1 MATRE
6 PVIDTGPRRAVG
18 SLPSANGP
26 VFAWRTDEWH
36 LSPETLAVSKANAQG
51 GLNGGGSTRGVH
63 AATGRGH
70 GVVEGETLCVPLV
83 AVHEHGKKQTLSP
96 KQPSANTSPT
106 QSEGYGASPLGRR
119 RKGSVP
125 RTCSANG
132 CCTDVLDRAQGL
144 VVMCPAHRR
153 VTSGVAVDCDGGDG
167 ELMRWCYHCKKA
179 HSLAAFADSVIGV
192 SRKLATCERGR
203 AARRAAFAKKAADQQ
218 TASVEDD
225 ARTGDTAATVFN
237 HDEFFALGGAA
248 DHGQPPP
255 AKANGAFTFGA
266 KQHGYGTG
274 PNNSPLDG
282 PKSKA
287 QTLASV
293 ATARARGRRGDTR
306 GVKTSS
312 RNGSVENTQIS
323 FGSGSHGSGG
333 YDDVDGD
340 ELLHHRQH
348 HRADGGYDPM
358 VSFTGPRTTN
368 PDRDRDASNPRH
380 HPSATHH
387 DRTVHQPSVADW
399 HQKTFD
405 DVVFEVSTKATPE
418 LLLMGQHDL
427 FAEMGA
433 VVQRGV
439 FGGGGS
445 GYKNDTNRSNQDD
458 FATEELRGTVNNFFS
473 VHNPFVSRT
482 KFVQTDAAESG
493 GSGPD
498 TGHDAQNG
506 DGFQNTQNA
515 QNQNEVMSRGIDW
528 IDSLSASM
536 LPGSTRVVVTATA
549 GSAAGGAGSR
559 SANNPNPH
567 PSATDFALGLPTSG
581 ALGQRDA
588 VITAHPCLPV
598 GFGWKRVASREG
610 RSRGGSGRRDGSDS
624 TSVTVDTV
632 TGAVTP
638 SRTFPFPKYVKVP
651 PVATLGEPLAIS
663 NLKVRNPERLWRLE
677 SPHCLRIQVTK
688 D

>member
-237 HDEFFALGGAA
+237 HDEFFALGG
-248 DHGQPPP
+248 G
-255 AKANGAFTFGA
+255 
-266 KQHGYGTG
+266 
-274 PNNSPLDG
+274 
-282 PKSKA
+282 
-287 QTLASV
+287 
-293 ATARARGRRGDTR
+293 
-306 GVKTSS
+306 
-312 RNGSVENTQIS
+312 
-323 FGSGSHGSGG
+323 
-333 YDDVDGD
+333 
-340 ELLHHRQH
+340 
-348 HRADGGYDPM
+348 
-358 VSFTGPRTTN
+358 
-368 PDRDRDASNPRH
+368 
-380 HPSATHH
+380 
-387 DRTVHQPSVADW
+387 
-399 HQKTFD
+399 
-405 DVVFEVSTKATPE
+405 
-418 LLLMGQHDL
+418 
-427 FAEMGA
+427 
-433 VVQRGV
+433 
-439 FGGGGS
+439 
-445 GYKNDTNRSNQDD
+445 
-458 FATEELRGTVNNFFS
+458 
-473 VHNPFVSRT
+473 
-482 KFVQTDAAESG
+482 
-493 GSGPD
+493 
-498 TGHDAQNG
+498 
-506 DGFQNTQNA
+506 
-515 QNQNEVMSRGIDW
+515 
-528 IDSLSASM
+528 
-536 LPGSTRVVVTATA
+536 
-549 GSAAGGAGSR
+549 
-559 SANNPNPH
+559 
-567 PSATDFALGLPTSG
+567 
-581 ALGQRDA
+581 
-588 VITAHPCLPV
+588 
-598 GFGWKRVASREG
+598 G
-610 RSRGGSGRRDGSDS
+610 RSRSTAARESKRGVYLRRETTRVRYGSQQQPVGRPEIESPDLGVGRDGARA
-624 TSVTVDTV
+624 
-632 TGAVTP
+632 GAPRRYARRQNV
-638 SRTFPFPKYVKVP
+638 
-651 PVATLGEPLAIS
+651 VAKRLGGKHANQLRERVAR
-663 NLKVRNPERLWRLE
+663 KRRVRRRG
-677 SPHCLRIQVTK
+677 R
-688 D
+688 